1 MAVALAELL
10 LGGVNEAGVMD
21 LLAFRWSG
29 SVPGC
34 GDSGVIL
41 GSFVCVLRVNINFT
55 SSWELLRVC
64 GSCSFW

>member
-10 LGGVNEAGVMD
+10 LGGVNEAGAMD

-34 GDSGVIL
+34 GGSGVIL
-41 GSFVCVLRVNINFT
+41 GSFVCVLRVNN
-55 SSWELLRVC
+55 
-64 GSCSFW
+64 

>member
-10 LGGVNEAGVMD
+10 LGGVNEAGAMD

-34 GDSGVIL
+34 GGSRVIL
-41 GSFVCVLRVNINFT
+41 GRFVCVLRVNN
-55 SSWELLRVC
+55 
-64 GSCSFW
+64 